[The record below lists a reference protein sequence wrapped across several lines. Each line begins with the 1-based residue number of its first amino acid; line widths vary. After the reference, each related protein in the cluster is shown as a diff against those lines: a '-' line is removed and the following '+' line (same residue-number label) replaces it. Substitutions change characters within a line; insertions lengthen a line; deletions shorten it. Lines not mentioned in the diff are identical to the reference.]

1 MKNGQ
6 TFQQSGVR
14 DCWTIMQNTYHKLFL
29 LKEWM
34 PASEARGVT
43 TYNKR
48 AITFICRHGFNRDQL
63 FACPNMPENQPFAF
77 TFSQLSFSNIQL
89 NKVFLQWLSK
99 ANMQGIKN
107 GF

>member
-1 MKNGQ
+1 
-6 TFQQSGVR
+6 
-14 DCWTIMQNTYHKLFL
+14 
-29 LKEWM
+29 M

-48 AITFICRHGFNRDQL
+48 AITFICRHRFNRDQL
-63 FACPNMPENQPFAF
+63 FAENQPFAF
-77 TFSQLSFSNIQL
+77 TFSQLSFPNIQL